1 MSKPAIA
8 IKGLYKH
15 YGELAAL
22 DGIDLAIPKGTF
34 FGLLGPNGAG
44 KSTLINTIAGLSRP
58 DRGEVSVM
66 GHDVVADY
74 QSARRCLGVVPQ
86 ELVFDAFF
94 TVREVLRIQS
104 GYFGLGRENYDWIE
118 QLLYD
123 LRLQDKAESNMRTLS
138 GGMKRRVLIAQALV
152 HRPDI
157 VILDEPTAGV
167 DIEVR
172 QLLWAL
178 IRRLHRDGHTI
189 ILTTHY
195 LEEAET
201 LCEDIAILNL
211 GRVVA
216 LDSKQGLLSRGEGQV
231 RSIEFTLDRSVT
243 ALSKAARGLFSQAT
257 EQRCVL
263 ETKGDCGAAMM
274 DALAA
279 FQADNIAVMEVRT
292 ERTDLEGV
300 FMDLTRK
307 ERTR

>member
-1 MSKPAIA
+1 MSESAIS
-8 IKGLYKH
+8 IKGLLKR
-15 YGELAAL
+15 YGAVTAL
-22 DGIDLAIPKGTF
+22 GGVDLEIPKGAF

-58 DRGEVSVM
+58 DQGTVSVM
-66 GHDVVADY
+66 GHDVIDDY
-74 QSARRCLGVVPQ
+74 QAARRCLGVVPQ

-118 QLLYD
+118 QLLYE
-123 LRLQDKAESNMRTLS
+123 LRLQDKAESNMRALS

-178 IRRLHRDGHTI
+178 IRRLHGEGHTI

-201 LCEDIAILNL
+201 LCEHIAILNM

-216 LDSKQGLLSRGEGQV
+216 LDSKQGLLSRGEDQV
-231 RSIEFTLDRSVT
+231 RSIEFVVDRPVNE
-243 ALSKAARGLFSQAT
+243 LP
-257 EQRCVL
+257 
-263 ETKGDCGAAMM
+263 ETIRSHFVRTGGQSCIVETRGDCGP
-274 DALAA
+274 ALMASLEA
-279 FQADNIAVMEVRT
+279 FQAHGVSVTEVRT
-292 ERTDLEGV
+292 ERPDLEDV
-300 FMDLTRK
+300 FMDLTRA
-307 ERTR
+307 TSS